1 MKINRVY
8 FNAQPTQGPPLLGGL
23 FEAILAVF
31 PLPLGQMSYRVTKFA
46 TEGLGRAWGGF

>member
-8 FNAQPTQGPPLLGGL
+8 FNAHPTQRPPLLGGL

-31 PLPLGQMSYRVTKFA
+31 PLPNRGRA
-46 TEGLGRAWGGF
+46 GLGGF